1 MLISVADSSNSE
13 SLVREKGG
21 LAVMERSSRT
31 GEQACAV
38 FLFGF
43 AKSER
48 ENIEPDE
55 LAELRQIGLN
65 WLNAST
71 ETLSKA
77 LDEDSL
83 EEIVP

>member
-1 MLISVADSSNSE
+1 ML
-13 SLVREKGG
+13 
-21 LAVMERSSRT
+21 
-31 GEQACAV
+31 
-38 FLFGF
+38 LFGF